1 MPGAKARLSGSSHCQ
16 FSIAECQLASR
27 VRGTMNA
34 DDLRDRTKQFAIRVL
49 KLVAALPN
57 TLSGRTVAGQ
67 LARSGTSVGSNY
79 RAACR
84 GRSKAEF
91 ISKLGIVE
99 EEADESAF
107 WMEVIIEVGL
117 LKKQAVDP
125 LLNEANEL
133 AKIMASSRISASA
146 TLKRSLNRQLAIG
159 NRKSQMTYG

>member
-1 MPGAKARLSGSSHCQ
+1 MKPDELKNH
-16 FSIAECQLASR
+16 
-27 VRGTMNA
+27 
-34 DDLRDRTKQFAIRVL
+34 TKQFAIRIL

-57 TLSGRTVAGQ
+57 SLSGRTVGGQ

-117 LKKQAVDP
+117 LKKQVVEP

-133 AKIMASSRISASA
+133 TRIMASSRISASA
-146 TLKRSLNRQLAIG
+146 ALKRSTNSQSAIG
-159 NRKSQMTYG
+159 NRKSKMSYV

>member
-1 MPGAKARLSGSSHCQ
+1 
-16 FSIAECQLASR
+16 
-27 VRGTMNA
+27 MNP
-34 DDLRDRTKQFAIRVL
+34 DELKNRTKPFAIRIL

-57 TLSGRTVAGQ
+57 SLSGRTVGGQ

-91 ISKLGIVE
+91 ISKLGTVE

-117 LKKQAVDP
+117 LKKQVVEP

-133 AKIMASSRISASA
+133 AKIMASSRSSASA
-146 TLKRSLNRQLAIG
+146 ALKRSTNSQLAIG
-159 NRKSQMTYG
+159 NRKSKMSYV

>member
-1 MPGAKARLSGSSHCQ
+1 
-16 FSIAECQLASR
+16 
-27 VRGTMNA
+27 MNP
-34 DDLRDRTKQFAIRVL
+34 DELKNRTKQFAIRIL

-57 TLSGRTVAGQ
+57 SLSGRTVGGQ

-79 RAACR
+79 RADCR

-99 EEADESAF
+99 EEADKSAF

-117 LKKQAVDP
+117 LKKQVVEP

-133 AKIMASSRISASA
+133 TRIMASSRKSASE
-146 TLKRSLNRQLAIG
+146 SLTTKANGKSAIG
-159 NRKSQMTYG
+159 NRKSEIGNDVCLNTTKVSS